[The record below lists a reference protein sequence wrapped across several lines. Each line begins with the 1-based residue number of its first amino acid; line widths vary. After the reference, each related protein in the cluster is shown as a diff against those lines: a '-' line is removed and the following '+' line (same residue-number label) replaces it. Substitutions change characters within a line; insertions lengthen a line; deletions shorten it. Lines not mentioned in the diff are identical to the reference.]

1 MKKEGASRRREAFF
15 AAMSQTSNLG
25 VLNGGL
31 RHVVLFG
38 KTGSGKS
45 SIFHQL
51 VEKDKKLELG
61 YTQAG
66 SKYSPVVGLCKLGQA
81 GNITVID
88 TAGLD
93 DVDELGN
100 EQARRTRNVIRRA
113 DIAIYVIDIQEFDR
127 AAYKRAHD
135 WLERNMIPYLQVF
148 NHCDETY
155 VGDIAR
161 LKMEF
166 PDAIFI
172 STRTPG
178 SISLLR
184 ARLSQLVRKI
194 KVKEAPMIPEGLVE
208 PGDYVL
214 LLSPHANKEIML
226 NQHKIVNELVNR
238 SVRCVVI
245 DESDLDATLKEIPRI
260 DLVIVYARSF
270 GIARDII
277 PESIPLTSY
286 SLLNA
291 LQCGVL
297 EDFFDGAAAISKLN
311 KDSRVLITEDIE
323 NNGTFH
329 DIGRIKIPRAL
340 RKLAGEELHID
351 YISGIDLPDDIDAY
365 DLVIHDAGL
374 TMTPR
379 SVQAR
384 VSICREAGVPIANYG
399 TVLAALC
406 GMTSRCKKVLLPET
420 K

>member
-1 MKKEGASRRREAFF
+1 
-15 AAMSQTSNLG
+15 MSQTSNLG
-25 VLNGGL
+25 VLSGGL
-31 RHVVLFG
+31 RHIVLFG

-45 SIFHQL
+45 SIFLQL
-51 VEKDKKLELG
+51 VEGNKKIELG
-61 YTQAG
+61 YTQGG

-81 GNITVID
+81 GDITVID

-135 WLERNMIPYLQVF
+135 WLERNMIPYLLVF

-184 ARLSQLVRKI
+184 ARLSQMVRTI
-194 KVKEAPMIPEGLVE
+194 KVREAPQVPGGLVK

-214 LLSPHANKEIML
+214 LLAPHGNKEIMIS
-226 NQHKIVNELVNR
+226 QHKIVNELVNR
-238 SVRCVVI
+238 GVRCVVI
-245 DESDLDATLKEIPRI
+245 DENDLEATLKEIPRI
-260 DLVIVYARSF
+260 DLVIAYARSF

-291 LQCGVL
+291 LQSGVL
-297 EDFFDGAAAISKLN
+297 EEFFDGAAAIGKLN
-311 KDSRVLITEDIE
+311 KDSCVLIAEDNE
-323 NNGTFH
+323 HNGTFH

-351 YISGIDLPDDIDAY
+351 YITGLDLPDDIDQY

-384 VSICREAGVPIANYG
+384 VSICHEAGVPIANYG
-399 TVLAALC
+399 TILAALC
-406 GMTSRCKKVLLPET
+406 GITSRCKKVLLPDSEG
-420 K
+420 